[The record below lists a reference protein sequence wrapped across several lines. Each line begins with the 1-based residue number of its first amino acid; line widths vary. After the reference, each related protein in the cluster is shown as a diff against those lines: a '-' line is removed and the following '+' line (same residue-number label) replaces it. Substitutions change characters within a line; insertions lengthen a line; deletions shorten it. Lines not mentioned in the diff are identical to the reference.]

1 MNNGITNIRY
11 IGIMIIIIEIFYIIL
26 FLRKMRLDY
35 LFYILPIIIVI
46 TLIIPYL
53 NMYDVSCYSQ
63 RKIMDN
69 LLEKKELS
77 NADKMMIYS
86 SYEYLNSSYIGR
98 NYLNKYSEDIINEI
112 KDFNYSQ
119 YRDYYYINIS
129 AKLDRINISDYNTLY
144 NLEYRNYVVNDNNI
158 VINNYN
164 MDITNIIKTYIEN
177 NQDIDNYFKEH
188 HEFVID
194 NNKLIISNIVIEY
207 NNEKIKYLSIDGIIL
222 K

>member
-1 MNNGITNIRY
+1 M
-11 IGIMIIIIEIFYIIL
+11 
-26 FLRKMRLDY
+26 DY